1 MEAAKR
7 MYDNSYSERQET
19 ASLAKAYL
27 NDAPKEKPQ
36 AVTSKKKGSIIC
48 NAFGIVTSIVYCLVI
63 LGLLLMPLIRETQ
76 LAQLK
81 IEEDSYKREIARL
94 EQAIEEVKYEFEQ
107 KRDMVNIEQ
116 EAKEKLGL
124 VRKKDGK
131 VETVKTSRY
140 YSLDDARDAYYNTG
154 YDFSASEDKGH

>member
-1 MEAAKR
+1 MEAARR
-7 MYDNSYSERQET
+7 MYDNSYNDRQET

-27 NDAPKEKPQ
+27 NDVPKEKT
-36 AVTSKKKGSIIC
+36 VIVSNKKGSVIC
-48 NAFGIVTSIVYCLVI
+48 NVFGIITSIVYCLVI

-94 EQAIEEVKYEFEQ
+94 EQAIEDVRYEFEQ
-107 KRDMVNIEQ
+107 KSDMVNIES

-131 VETVKTSRY
+131 VEIVKSNRY
-140 YSLDDARDAYYNTG
+140 YSLDDARDAYYNTN
-154 YDFSASEDKGH
+154 YEFSASDEKGH

>member
-7 MYDNSYSERQET
+7 LYDNSYIERQET

-27 NDAPKEKPQ
+27 DDAKPKVEEPVV
-36 AVTSKKKGSIIC
+36 VTKKGNVIC
-48 NAFGIVTSIVYCLVI
+48 NVFGIVTSILYCMVI

-81 IEEDSYKREIARL
+81 VEENMYKKEIMRL
-94 EQAIEEVKYEFEQ
+94 EQAIEDVKFELEQ
-107 KRDMVNIEQ
+107 KRDMDNIER

-131 VETVKTSRY
+131 VETVRTNRY
-140 YSLDDARDAYYNTG
+140 YSLEDARDAYYNTN
-154 YDFSASEDKGH
+154 YEFSASD

>member
-7 MYDNSYSERQET
+7 MYDNSYNDRQET

-27 NDAPKEKPQ
+27 NDVPKEKT
-36 AVTSKKKGSIIC
+36 VIVSNKKGSVIC
-48 NAFGIVTSIVYCLVI
+48 NVFGIITSIVYCLVI

-94 EQAIEEVKYEFEQ
+94 EQAIEDVKYEFEQ
-107 KRDMVNIEQ
+107 KSDMVNIES

-131 VETVKTSRY
+131 VEIVKTNRY
-140 YSLDDARDAYYNTG
+140 YSLDDARDAYYNTN
-154 YDFSASEDKGH
+154 YEFSASDEKGH

>member
-7 MYDNSYSERQET
+7 MYDNSYTERQET

-27 NDAPKEKPQ
+27 DDAAPKVREE
-36 AVTSKKKGSIIC
+36 VRKKKGSIIC
-48 NAFGIVTSIVYCLVI
+48 NAFGIISSILYCMVI

-81 IEEDSYKREIARL
+81 IEENLYKKEIIRL
-94 EQAIEEVKYEFEQ
+94 EEAIKSVKFELEQ
-107 KRDMVNIEQ
+107 KRDMDNIES
-116 EAKEKLGL
+116 EATIKLGL

-131 VETVKTSRY
+131 VETVRTNRY
-140 YSLDDARDAYYNTG
+140 YSLEDARDAYYNTN
-154 YDFSASEDKGH
+154 YEFSASE

>member
-7 MYDNSYSERQET
+7 MYDNSYNDRQET

-27 NDAPKEKPQ
+27 NDVPKEKT
-36 AVTSKKKGSIIC
+36 VIVSNKKGSVIC
-48 NAFGIVTSIVYCLVI
+48 NVFGIITSIVYCLVI

-94 EQAIEEVKYEFEQ
+94 EQAIEDVRYEFEQ
-107 KRDMVNIEQ
+107 KSDMVNIES

-131 VETVKTSRY
+131 VEIVKSNRY
-140 YSLDDARDAYYNTG
+140 YSLDDARDAYYNTN
-154 YDFSASEDKGH
+154 YEFSASDEKGH

>member
-7 MYDNSYSERQET
+7 MYDNSYNDRQET

-27 NDAPKEKPQ
+27 NDVPKEKT
-36 AVTSKKKGSIIC
+36 VVVSNKKGSVIC
-48 NAFGIVTSIVYCLVI
+48 NVFGIITSIVYCLVI

-94 EQAIEEVKYEFEQ
+94 EQAIEDVKYEFEQ
-107 KRDMVNIEQ
+107 KSDMVNIES

-131 VETVKTSRY
+131 VEIVKTNRY
-140 YSLDDARDAYYNTG
+140 YSLDDARDAYYNTN
-154 YDFSASEDKGH
+154 YEFSASDEKGH